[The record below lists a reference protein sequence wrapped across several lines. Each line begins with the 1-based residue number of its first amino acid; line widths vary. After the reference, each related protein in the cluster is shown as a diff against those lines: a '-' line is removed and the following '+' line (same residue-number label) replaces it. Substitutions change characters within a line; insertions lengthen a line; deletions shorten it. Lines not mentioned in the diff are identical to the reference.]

1 MLINTKCKF
10 EKVEFC
16 KNRQNFR
23 NLENGLARSKN
34 SSFEAY
40 KKGLNYSFDGG
51 LGLIFWSWKS
61 LQLDDLRG

>member
-10 EKVEFC
+10 EEVEFC

-23 NLENGLARSKN
+23 NLENGLTRSKN

-40 KKGLNYSFDGG
+40 KKA
-51 LGLIFWSWKS
+51 
-61 LQLDDLRG
+61 